1 MFIFIYTFWLTRCY
15 NSLLSNVG
23 KILEKLMYK
32 TVYNFLTKSNI
43 IYDLQFGLRQ
53 RIYKIKIKDILD
65 AVYLWIYKKLLT

>member
-53 RIYKIKIKDILD
+53 NFLLPMPQLILH
-65 AVYLWIYKKLLT
+65 KM